1 MDRFVAFLDVGYL
14 KAASASALGRPVR
27 DIKPRPDKWVEW
39 LHGLGQKIPGK
50 PAFLRAYWYDGAY
63 DPRHPRYQAQR
74 KYFDSIADVPG
85 IQVRLGHLR
94 VEKNQSWHYAVKAAL
109 KKIGV
114 EEEAFTEHFEFKPR
128 LEQKGVD
135 TRITLDIVRLAQRRV
150 YTAAILVAGDR
161 DLAEPVRVAQ
171 DEGCLMF
178 VAIPTGGGLAPEL
191 RQLADEVVCLEKTE
205 LETLFEIA

>member
-1 MDRFVAFLDVGYL
+1 MDRFVGFLDVGYL

-27 DIKPRPDKWVEW
+27 DIRPLPDQWVQW
-39 LHGLGQKIPGK
+39 LEGLGDRIPGS

-63 DPRHPRYQAQR
+63 DPRHQRYQAQR

-94 VEKNQSWHYAVKAAL
+94 VEKSQSWHYAVKAAL
-109 KKIGV
+109 KRAGI
-114 EEEAFTEHFEFKPR
+114 EEEVFTEHFEFKPR

-135 TRITLDIVRLAQRRV
+135 TRITLDMVRLAQRRV

-171 DEGCLMF
+171 DEGCFIF

-191 RQLADEVVCLEKTE
+191 RQLADGVVSIENAQLEQ
-205 LETLFEIA
+205 LFEIS